1 MKLPAIL
8 LSTLFIAAPAYAGG
22 PATVYRYNDPSRDGA
37 RVFRES
43 HCYENVEQY
52 IPGYYNKH
60 GQYVGG
66 YVKHRRN
73 KIPCGYAPVRNHHV
87 PSYHQPGGNVDNND
101 CSGGT
106 AVGALLGGGLAG
118 FGSRGKDRWW
128 AIPAGVVGGAML
140 GCQVDGG

>member
-8 LSTLFIAAPAYAGG
+8 LSTFFIASPAFAGG
-22 PATVYRYNDPSRDGA
+22 PVTRGQRVY
-37 RVFRES
+37 RES

-52 IPGYYNKH
+52 IPGYYNNH

-73 KIPCGYAPVRNHHV
+73 KIPCGYAPVRNHHT
-87 PSYHQPGGNVDNND
+87 PSYHQPDGNVDNND

-106 AVGALLGGGLAG
+106 AVKCGC
-118 FGSRGKDRWW
+118 FVRWW
-128 AIPAGVVGGAML
+128 TCRFWI
-140 GCQVDGG
+140 

>member
-1 MKLPAIL
+1 MKLALAALLLFSALPADAKPGRLQRIHRQ
-8 LSTLFIAAPAYAGG
+8 THYEE
-22 PATVYRYNDPSRDGA
+22 Y
-37 RVFRES
+37 
-43 HCYENVEQY
+43 CYENVEEY

-87 PSYHQPGGNVDNND
+87 PSHYQRNEPVDNND

-128 AIPAGVVGGAML
+128 AIPAGVVGGAMV
-140 GCQVDGG
+140 GCQIDGG

>member
-8 LSTLFIAAPAYAGG
+8 LSTFFIASPAFAAGPVVG
-22 PATVYRYNDPSRDGA
+22 RGQRVY
-37 RVFRES
+37 RES

-73 KIPCGYAPVRNHHV
+73 KISCRYAPVRNRHT
-87 PSYHQPGGNVDNND
+87 PSYHQPGGYVDNND

-106 AVGALLGGGLAG
+106 TVGALLGGGLAG

-140 GCQVDGG
+140 GCQIDGG

>member
-8 LSTLFIAAPAYAGG
+8 LSTFFIASPAFAAGPVVSRG
-22 PATVYRYNDPSRDGA
+22 QRVYREP
-37 RVFRES
+37 
-43 HCYENVEQY
+43 HCYENVEKY

-73 KIPCGYAPVRNHHV
+73 KISCGYAPAKNHYT
-87 PSYHQPGGNVDNND
+87 PSYHQPGRYVDNND

-106 AVGALLGGGLAG
+106 TVGALLGGGLAG

-140 GCQVDGG
+140 GCQIDGG